1 MRREGFRVS
10 SQNDYE
16 TCLWNKG
23 RAEFIVDLKAS
34 NYKMCDLKG
43 GTKCYR
49 IQNVEKKSVTV

>member
-1 MRREGFRVS
+1 MIS

-23 RAEFIVDLKAS
+23 PAEIIVDLKAN

-43 GTKCYR
+43 EAQSATECKMWR
-49 IQNVEKKSVTV
+49 KSVTV

>member
-1 MRREGFRVS
+1 MRKVLIS

-23 RAEFIVDLKAS
+23 RAEITVDLKAN

-43 GTKCYR
+43 EAQSATDCKMWR
-49 IQNVEKKSVTV
+49 KSETV

>member
-1 MRREGFRVS
+1 MRKVLIS

-43 GTKCYR
+43 EAQSATECKMWR
-49 IQNVEKKSVTV
+49 KSVTV

>member
-1 MRREGFRVS
+1 MKKVLIS

-23 RAEFIVDLKAS
+23 HAEFIVDLKAS

-43 GTKCYR
+43 EAQSAIECKMWR
-49 IQNVEKKSVTV
+49 KSVTV

>member
-1 MRREGFRVS
+1 MRKVLIS

-23 RAEFIVDLKAS
+23 PAEIIVDLKAN

-43 GTKCYR
+43 EAQSATECKMWR
-49 IQNVEKKSVTV
+49 KSVTV